1 MMYQKLFSLQ
11 EETLKVLA
19 NQKRLEIVQLLKGR
33 ELAVSEM
40 MEMLGVPQANLS
52 QHLSMMR
59 QAKIVETRREGVKI
73 FYSLTDDRIAEA
85 CSILKEF
92 LKDQYKSDAQISKIL
107 TNDQSNPYPIVK
119 DVVCGMRISVSEA
132 GGQEIMAG
140 ETYYFCASGCKE
152 KFCKNPSKYAR
163 AEAVK

>member
-59 QAKIVETRREGVKI
+59 QAKIVETRRDGVKI
-73 FYSLTDDRIAEA
+73 YYSLTDARIAEA
-85 CSILKEF
+85 CALLKEF
-92 LKDQYKSDAQISKIL
+92 LKDQYKSDAEISRIF
-107 TNDQSNPYPIVK
+107 TNDQNTLYPVVK
-119 DVVCGMRISVSEA
+119 DVVCSMRISVSEA
-132 GGQEIMAG
+132 GGQETIVG
-140 ETYYFCASGCKE
+140 RTYYFCASGCKE
-152 KFCKNPSKYAR
+152 KFCKSPSKYVQ
-163 AEAVK
+163 VKASK

>member
-1 MMYQKLFSLQ
+1 MLYQKLFSLQ

-59 QAKIVETRREGVKI
+59 QAKIVETRRDGVKI
-73 FYSLTDDRIAEA
+73 YYSLTDARIAEA
-85 CSILKEF
+85 CALLKEF
-92 LKDQYKSDAQISKIL
+92 LKEQYKSDTQISKIL
-107 TNDQSNPYPIVK
+107 TADQNNPYPIVK

-132 GGQEIMAG
+132 GGQETMEG
-140 ETYYFCASGCKE
+140 QTYYFCASGCKE
-152 KFCKNPSKYAR
+152 KFCKNPGKYMTAGVSK
-163 AEAVK
+163 